1 MEHFLSYSDSND
13 RYADK
18 ITINKYTQGENETKV
33 NKNVLKSKNILEII
47 LSQKDYNYQI
57 LENSEKS
64 NYVTKKS
71 LDLST
76 LLDLNYDN
84 YNYSKKKF
92 SKSLVCNSL
101 QGMNNLTSIL
111 FYNDYYNVN
120 IVICN
125 KVNKV
130 NSILKLFKTGIK
142 IYPEYLFIKYDNNQF
157 THLNQEDIDILDNKK
172 NELNTPNIIY
182 TSSVLELSGDVKD
195 PQYTLK
201 DVINIDIKDTMIYNL
216 FLKPISNYKL
226 DDIVTIAKEN
236 NIDLMNNGKKKNKK
250 TLYDEINFMK
260 L

>member
-57 LENSEKS
+57 LENSEKTS
-64 NYVTKKS
+64 YVTKKS

-76 LLDLNYDN
+76 FLDLNYDN

-92 SKSLVCNSL
+92 SKSMVCNSL

-125 KVNKV
+125 KDNK
-130 NSILKLFKTGIK
+130 FYKTSVK
-142 IYPEYLFIKYDNNQF
+142 EYPEYLFIQYDNNQF
-157 THLNQEDIDILDNKK
+157 THMEQENFDKNFDDIL
-172 NELNTPNIIY
+172 E
-182 TSSVLELSGDVKD
+182 VSGDVKD
-195 PQYTLK
+195 PKYTLK

-236 NIDLMNNGKKKNKK
+236 NIDHMNNGKKKNKK
-250 TLYDEINFMK
+250 TLYDEINFIK

>member
-18 ITINKYTQGENETKV
+18 ITTNKYTQGENETKV
-33 NKNVLKSKNILEII
+33 NTNILKSKNILEII

-57 LENSEKS
+57 LENSEKTS
-64 NYVTKKS
+64 YVTKKS

-76 LLDLNYDN
+76 FLDLNYDN

-92 SKSLVCNSL
+92 SKSMVCNSL

-125 KVNKV
+125 KANK
-130 NSILKLFKTGIK
+130 FYKTGIK
-142 IYPEYLFIKYDNNQF
+142 EYPEYLFIQYDNNQF
-157 THLNQEDIDILDNKK
+157 THMEQDNFDKNFDDIL
-172 NELNTPNIIY
+172 E
-182 TSSVLELSGDVKD
+182 VSGDVKD
-195 PQYTLK
+195 PKYTLK